1 MEIAADS
8 VECRGKNK
16 GFVKNRQIVSKINT
30 IKVDKEILILQLS
43 TSQKSGNALKSSY
56 TQSYTHYPLFFVW
69 KTLIYIMRNKTDVLY
84 ICDKSNFRSK

>member
-30 IKVDKEILILQLS
+30 IKVDNPKLILPLS
-43 TSQKSGNALKSSY
+43 TLEKCGNALKSSY
-56 TQSYTHYPLFFVW
+56 TQSYSHYPHFILW
-69 KTLIYIMRNKTDVLY
+69 KTRIYITKKETDVLY
-84 ICDKSNFRSK
+84 ICDKSDFRSN